1 MIEKNDLLVINQIE
15 NYAIL
20 TLDGYGKI
28 ASWNKGARH
37 LIGYE
42 EEEVIGLP
50 VSVIFTPEDVRQL
63 EPEREMHDGITKGL
77 VETKRW
83 HIGKYGMRFWADSS
97 LSPLRNDS
105 EEITGFIKVLR
116 AENYYNK
123 PGEEKGTAAW
133 IGEAVSN
140 YLTDDFLAT
149 LLDEFK
155 DPLNTI
161 RDFAELIIRTD
172 HTSQIGQIHWAAEII
187 HRHAEAQ
194 ARIIRDLLDN
204 LNRNKVSTRAAELSE
219 CSLAPLSERQKSK

>member
-1 MIEKNDLLVINQIE
+1 MIEKNELLVINQIE

-20 TLDGYGKI
+20 TIDGCGQI
-28 ASWNKGARH
+28 ASWNKGARR

-50 VSVIFTPEDVRQL
+50 VSIIFTPEDVRQF

-83 HIGKYGMRFWADSS
+83 HIGKYGMRFWAESS
-97 LSPLRNDS
+97 LSPLRNES
-105 EEITGFIKVLR
+105 EEITGFIKILR
-116 AENYYNK
+116 AENYTNK
-123 PGEEKGTAAW
+123 PGEEKSTTAR

-149 LLDEFK
+149 QLDEFK

-161 RDFAELIIRTD
+161 RDFAELIMRTD
-172 HTSQIGQIHWAAEII
+172 LKSQTGQIHWAAEII

-204 LNRNKVSTRAAELSE
+204 LNRNKMSTGAAELSE
-219 CSLAPLSERQKSK
+219 HSLTGLSERQKSK